1 MRDELD
7 FDPEERPQKRMPILI
22 LSTVIVVMLVITA
35 AIALQKP
42 RRAVSENKTPA
53 ASENQQ
59 EKWQEGVIRYQGK
72 SYKYNSNIRAYLFMG
87 VDKDEPVETA
97 KDNISGGQSD
107 AMFLVA
113 TNSADETISV
123 ITINR
128 NAMTKIEICDEQG
141 LNKTEVMSQICLQH
155 GYGDG
160 KHYSCSK
167 SVDAVSYLFY
177 NIPISGYLALNM
189 GGIPG
194 LNDSIGGVEVTVL
207 QDLSWPDKG
216 VDLHEGET
224 VTLNGQ
230 EAYTY
235 LRKRDTNVFD
245 SASDRLRRQ
254 EQYITSF
261 MAKAKTA
268 IAGNA
273 DKALGIYNSISEYLV
288 TDVDFVTLISELVTY
303 DLAEDGVHTVPGETV
318 MGDEFE
324 EFYVDD
330 DALYELII
338 QIFYE
343 EVK

>member
-72 SYKYNSNIRAYLFMG
+72 SYKYNSDIKAYLFMG

-128 NAMTKIEICDEQG
+128 NAMTKIEICDE
-141 LNKTEVMSQICLQH
+141 
-155 GYGDG
+155 
-160 KHYSCSK
+160 
-167 SVDAVSYLFY
+167 
-177 NIPISGYLALNM
+177 
-189 GGIPG
+189 
-194 LNDSIGGVEVTVL
+194 
-207 QDLSWPDKG
+207 
-216 VDLHEGET
+216 
-224 VTLNGQ
+224 
-230 EAYTY
+230 
-235 LRKRDTNVFD
+235 
-245 SASDRLRRQ
+245 
-254 EQYITSF
+254 
-261 MAKAKTA
+261 
-268 IAGNA
+268 
-273 DKALGIYNSISEYLV
+273 
-288 TDVDFVTLISELVTY
+288 
-303 DLAEDGVHTVPGETV
+303 
-318 MGDEFE
+318 
-324 EFYVDD
+324 
-330 DALYELII
+330 
-338 QIFYE
+338 
-343 EVK
+343 